1 MEQFAMIWIIGV
13 IIVKFT
19 GQSLA
24 DKLRQDY
31 GNLSSLYYAS
41 KGMPI
46 TSPKAWVFALAWP
59 ISVAVLGISQVKAL
73 TSQQGRSA
81 SINDP
86 EPPPIGW
93 AGTEQRRETAREA
106 KAAHA
111 EKPPEPPDEIRL

>member
-1 MEQFAMIWIIGV
+1 MDLFAMIWVIGV
-13 IIVKFT
+13 IVVKFS

-24 DKLRQDY
+24 DRLREDY

-41 KGMPI
+41 RGMPI
-46 TSPKAWVFALAWP
+46 TSPKAWVFALIWP
-59 ISVAVLGISQVKAL
+59 LSAAMLGISWVKTL
-73 TSQQGRSA
+73 TSQQGRSG

-93 AGTEQRRETAREA
+93 AGREQRRETAREA
-106 KAAHA
+106 KAARS